1 MVSTTKIALNEAG
14 ESIITRSRF
23 VIRSGLY
30 NLKKTARFMFQK
42 VKYLFLP
49 YERTKLCGSF

>member
-1 MVSTTKIALNEAG
+1 MVTSTKMALNEAV
-14 ESIITRSRF
+14 ESTCYYHF
-23 VIRSGLY
+23 W
-30 NLKKTARFMFQK
+30 LKKKAQPMFQK